1 MKHFK
6 FWVLFGLLCSM
17 QSLFAQTGN
26 VKAIQAL
33 LNRIGGEGTAQRI
46 VVDID
51 PSVAEQGKETF
62 IISTQNNR
70 PSIKGST
77 SLAVTTGINWYL
89 NHYAHA
95 NLTWNQLQTDLSD
108 VKFPLPEKDEKHVC
122 TADYRYYLNYCTFSY
137 SMAFWTWERWQ
148 QEIDWMALH
157 GINMPLQ
164 IVGTDVVWRNLMKE
178 LGYSDE
184 QIAKYV
190 AGPGYQAWWLMDNL
204 EGWGG
209 PNPDWWYERQEQ
221 LARQINDRMRD
232 LGIEPVLPGFSGQV
246 PSVANIGHG
255 AESLGAAPTG
265 RWCYFTR
272 PDFMQP
278 TNPRFDEIAEKYYA
292 QLKKVMGPSQYY
304 SMDLFHEGG
313 VAPKGVDPKAAYQKV
328 AEAMLKENADAKW
341 VIQQWQWSHNQYQAL
356 QAVDKG
362 KLVVLDLFS
371 DGNPRWQQNGYEGH
385 DFVYCMLHNFGGR
398 VGLHGRLE
406 KTAKGYYD
414 AITKYPANAKGI
426 GTTPEGIETN
436 PVLYDLLYE
445 LPWTKV
451 NDAYEWLNDYA
462 TNRYGKENA
471 AAQEAWQ
478 LIGKSALN
486 CNNGQQG
493 TSEPII
499 CARPALE
506 VWSAS
511 TWSRSALYYN
521 PQDII
526 KATALMLSQE
536 GKLKGVNFNYDVVDI
551 ARQSFSNYA
560 QPLLAAVKAAYTSKD
575 TAEFNRLSSLFL
587 QLILDQ
593 DRLLSTTPEFYL
605 GRWTQMARDV
615 TDEVGNS
622 TRAAKEWME
631 WNARKQITTWGGIE
645 QANYGGLRDYSNREW
660 GGLLKDY
667 YYPRWAKYF
676 ADLKAGKQTPS
687 GEDWYR
693 MEDAFCNNY
702 AVQYASEGTSEKAID
717 VANELFPKYFM
728 TFKPEGKDT
737 YYILQHIT
745 NQLNQELNDVAYR
758 GKKYAPALRLPA
770 KAKVAALSI
779 DWNGNEVF
787 EANETFK
794 KAACKI
800 PATSVNGMVKAQ
812 LKLTNHTV
820 IDFFILIKDKV
831 TRPRTVAVTTP
842 AEEMGKVL
850 LNGIESPAVNTKEEV
865 CIEAKPSA
873 IYNFISWNNEQG
885 EVVSTRNPYIYT
897 GKADLTL
904 KAVFEKD
911 IWGVHLQED
920 KREYNDI
927 KGYEQY
933 VQQFKVQYSGGEAKT
948 FYNAQKCPENLYH
961 VVSNTITAARGSQVI
976 LHWND
981 TGKGGLS
988 YCRLSAYI
996 DLNGDGDFTDEG
1008 EFLQTLGSFNQ
1019 TDGAVS
1025 KNQIKVLLPF
1035 DAKVGMTHLR
1045 LRFDGAWQH
1054 DGEDPT
1060 THAIAPNQK
1069 TLRMVYDIKLNVTEH
1084 ALKTSVITAVAHED
1098 AGTIMVKGGEIDNQN
1113 PATVTAGKKVTLTAT
1128 PKEGYRFVAWKDQYG
1143 REVSKQTSYSFYPA
1157 ETGTFTAYF
1166 TK

>member
-6 FWVLFGLLCSM
+6 LWVLMGLLACVPSV
-17 QSLFAQTGN
+17 FAQTGN
-26 VKAIQAL
+26 VKAIKDL
-33 LNRIGGEGTAQRI
+33 LNRIGGEGTAERFR
-46 VVDID
+46 VVID
-51 PSVAEQGKETF
+51 PAIAENGKETF
-62 IISTQNNR
+62 ILSTQDDK
-70 PSIKGST
+70 PCVTGST

-89 NHYAHA
+89 NHYANT
-95 NLTWNQLQTDLSD
+95 NLTWNRLQADLSKVD
-108 VKFPLPEKDEKHVC
+108 FPLPAEEDKHVC

-164 IVGTDVVWRNLMKE
+164 IVGTDVVWRNVMKE
-178 LGYSDE
+178 LGYNDE
-184 QIAKYV
+184 QIARYV

-209 PNPDWWYERQEQ
+209 PNPDWWYDRQEQ
-221 LARQINDRMRD
+221 LAKQINGRMRE

-246 PSVANIGHG
+246 PSAEYIGQG
-255 AESLGAAPTG
+255 TKPLGAAPTG

-278 TNPRFDEIAEKYYA
+278 TNPRFNEISLRYYHH
-292 QLKKVMGPSQYY
+292 LKKVMGTSKYY

-313 VAPKGVDPKAAYQKV
+313 VAPAGVDPKEAYEKV
-328 AEAMLKENADAKW
+328 AWAMLRENPKAKW

-356 QAVDKG
+356 KAVPKG

-414 AITKYPANAKGI
+414 AIAQYPANAKGI

-445 LPWTKV
+445 LPWAKV
-451 NDAYEWLNDYA
+451 EDAYAWLDDYA

-471 AAQEAWQ
+471 VAQEAWQ

-526 KATALMLSQE
+526 QATALMLSQE
-536 GKLKGVNFNYDVVDI
+536 GKLKGVNYDYDVVDI

-560 QPLLAAVKAAYTSKD
+560 QPLLAAVKAAYTAQD
-575 TAEFNRLSSLFL
+575 TTEFNRLSDCFL

-615 TDEVGNS
+615 TDEVGNTS
-622 TRAAKEWME
+622 ILAKEWME
-631 WNARKQITTWGGIE
+631 WNARKQITTWGNIE

-676 ADLKAGKQTPS
+676 ASLKAHQSTPTA
-687 GEDWYR
+687 EEWYD
-693 MEDAFCNNY
+693 MEDTFCNEFGT
-702 AVQYASEGTSEKAID
+702 QYKSQGSKEKAID
-717 VANELFPKYFM
+717 VAKELFPKYFM
-728 TFKPEGKDT
+728 TFETAKGT
-737 YYILQHIT
+737 YYVLQHIA
-745 NQLNQELNDVAYR
+745 NELDQKLNDVAFRDQKYSPVLELP
-758 GKKYAPALRLPA
+758 KKV
-770 KAKVAALSI
+770 KVESLQI
-779 DWNGNEVF
+779 DWNGNEIF
-787 EANETFK
+787 EQNETSNKSSFQ
-794 KAACKI
+794 I
-800 PATSVNGMVKAQ
+800 PADAVNGLVKAQ
-812 LKLTNHTV
+812 MTLTNHTV
-820 IDFFILIKDKV
+820 IHYFLLIKDKIS
-831 TRPRTVAVTTP
+831 RPRTVTVVAPSATEGT
-842 AEEMGKVL
+842 L
-850 LNGIESPAVNTKEEV
+850 QLNGKSVSSVETQEEV
-865 CIEAKPSA
+865 HIAALPASA
-873 IYNFISWNNEQG
+873 YNFMAWQDEAG
-885 EVVSTRNPYIYT
+885 KTLSTRNPYVYT
-897 GKADLTL
+897 GKEPLTV

-911 IWGVHLQED
+911 IWGMNLRED
-920 KREYNDI
+920 RREYNDI
-927 KGYEQY
+927 KNYEQY
-933 VQQFKVQYSGGEAKT
+933 VQQFQVQYSSGEAKP
-948 FYNAQKCPENLYH
+948 FYTAGKCPEQLYN
-961 VVSNTITAARGSQVI
+961 VVPNTISAARGSQVT

-996 DLNGDGDFTDEG
+996 DLNGDGDFNDEG
-1008 EFLQTLGSFNQ
+1008 EFLQTLGGYDK

-1025 KNQIKVLLPF
+1025 KNKIQVLLPY
-1035 DAKVGMTHLR
+1035 DSHVGMTHLR

-1054 DGEDPT
+1054 IGEDRT
-1060 THAIAPNQK
+1060 THAIAADQK
-1069 TLRMVYDIKLNVTEH
+1069 TLRMVYDIKLNITER
-1084 ALKTSVITAVAHED
+1084 ATTTTVITAVAHD
-1098 AGTIMVKGGEIDNQN
+1098 DKGTIMVKGGEIDNQN

-1128 PKEGYRFVAWKDQYG
+1128 PKTGYRFACWKDQYG
-1143 REVSKQTSYSFYPA
+1143 REVSHDASYSFYPA
-1157 ETGTFTAYF
+1157 ETGTLTAYF
-1166 TK
+1166 RR